1 MSDAI
6 AALKTRL
13 GRIVRL
19 NEAAA
24 VLGWDQQTY
33 LPTGSAA
40 ARAEQ
45 LATLGEVS
53 HETFTSRETGDA
65 IAAAELAVQNLDPDG
80 DDARMVKKARRDYDK
95 ATKLPTE
102 LVAELARHEA
112 LAHEIWVKARERSDF
127 GSFAPSLAKMFD
139 LTRQKAECLGYTDHI
154 YDALIDLYEPGM
166 KHADVAKMFADMKPG
181 LVELTQ
187 AIGDSSNPVDDSL
200 VHGDYP
206 ADKQRELTLKLV
218 QAIGFD
224 MNHGR
229 QDEAAH
235 PFCTSFSSRDVRLTT
250 RFDPNYLSQAVY
262 ASLHEAGHGMYEQ
275 GSPEKFDGTVLGGG
289 VSLGVHESQSRLWE
303 NLVGRSRSFVSWAFP
318 LVQGAFPDTL
328 GSVSE
333 EQFYRAVNKVEPS
346 LIRVEADEVTYN
358 LHVLM
363 RFELESAILAGHLDI
378 DDLPDAWDALSHQ
391 YLGITPP
398 DDGKGCL
405 QDVHWSAGLIGYFPT
420 YTLGNL
426 ISAQLWNTI
435 HKTLPDVN
443 GLMAK
448 GEFAPILDWLRTHI
462 HQHGCKFE
470 PSELIQ
476 KATGEPLT
484 SCYYVDYLT
493 GKYADIYS
501 L

>member
-6 AALKTRL
+6 AALKARL
-13 GRIVRL
+13 SRIVRL
-19 NEAAA
+19 NEANA

-33 LPTGSAA
+33 MPSGAA
-40 ARAEQ
+40 EARAEQ
-45 LATLGEVS
+45 MATLSEIW
-53 HETFTSRETGDA
+53 HETFTSSQTGDL
-65 IAAAELAVQNLDPDG
+65 IAAAEAVTPSLNPDS
-80 DDARMVKKARRDYDK
+80 DDARMVKKVRRDFDK

-102 LVAELARHEA
+102 LVAEMMRHET
-112 LAHEIWVKARERSDF
+112 LSQEIWVKARAHSDF
-127 GSFAPSLAKMFD
+127 ASFAPALKKEFE

-181 LVELTQ
+181 LVELTH
-187 AIGDSSNPVDDSL
+187 AIANSSNPVDDSL
-200 VHGDYP
+200 VYGDYP
-206 ADKQRELTLKLV
+206 IDKQREVTLKLV
-218 QAIGFD
+218 EAIGFD
-224 MNHGR
+224 MTHGR

-235 PFCTSFSSRDVRLTT
+235 PFCTSFGSSDVRLTT
-250 RFDPNYLSQAVY
+250 RFDPKYLSQAIY

-275 GSPEKFDGTVLGGG
+275 GSPAQFEGNILAGG

-303 NLVGRSRSFVSWAFP
+303 NLVGRSRAFVGWAFP
-318 LVQGAFPDTL
+318 MIQGAFPNAL
-328 GSVSE
+328 GSVRT

-358 LHVLM
+358 LHVLI
-363 RFELESAILAGHLDI
+363 RFELESAILAGHLDV
-378 DDLPDAWDALSHQ
+378 DDLPDAWDALYHQ

-426 ISAQLWNTI
+426 ISGQLWNTI
-435 HKTLPDVN
+435 RKTLPDVN

-448 GEFAPILDWLRTHI
+448 GEFAPILDWLRTNI
-462 HQHGCKFE
+462 HHHASKFE
-470 PSELIQ
+470 PNELIQ
-476 KATGEPLT
+476 RATGEALT

-493 GKYADIYS
+493 GKYTDIYS